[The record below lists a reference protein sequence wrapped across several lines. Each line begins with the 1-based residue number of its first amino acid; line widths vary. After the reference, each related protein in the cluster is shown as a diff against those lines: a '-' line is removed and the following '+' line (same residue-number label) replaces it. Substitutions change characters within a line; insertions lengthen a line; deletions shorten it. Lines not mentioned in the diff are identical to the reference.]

1 MTSDYVYM
9 NIYKK
14 TIELIISDY
23 ETQIIDYESS
33 IEPLD
38 SSDIIKVSIL
48 KSELDKAK
56 TILNQYY
63 IR

>member
-23 ETQIIDYESS
+23 ETQIIDYELS